1 MQESLSNF
9 PQRHSINVG
18 TEAKI
23 WLMIST
29 TSSDYQ
35 FLLWV

>member
-1 MQESLSNF
+1 MWESLSNF
-9 PQRHSINVG
+9 PQGHSINVG

-23 WLMIST
+23 CLMIST

-35 FLLWV
+35 FLLQI